1 MPEEQRTADHKKRLA
16 LERIKTATDTAISTV
31 KKNPRPVDGTPRTEA
46 IDSNTSGMDGFTK
59 DLSDAWQ
66 STKADEFEV
75 DITSNVKD
83 IRDQWDIVNNNV
95 SHALSPEITDP
106 EPKVTPSSEEAK
118 DKWDR
123 VP

>member
-1 MPEEQRTADHKKRLA
+1 MPEEQRTADNKKRLA
-16 LERIKTATDTAISTV
+16 LERIKMATDTAISTV
-31 KKNPRPVDGTPRTEA
+31 KKNPRPGDGTPRTEA

-83 IRDQWDIVNNNV
+83 IRDQWDIVNSNV

>member
-1 MPEEQRTADHKKRLA
+1 MPEEQRTADNKKRLA

-75 DITSNVKD
+75 DIKRERHSGPMG
-83 IRDQWDIVNNNV
+83 
-95 SHALSPEITDP
+95 HC
-106 EPKVTPSSEEAK
+106 
-118 DKWDR
+118 
-123 VP
+123 